1 MAFRWEKSVLE
12 DEKQVAALAASLN
25 NAPEALARA
34 LVLRGIHTLES
45 ARSFFRADLSS
56 LHDPFHLMDMEPAV
70 TRVIE
75 AIHQKERV
83 LVYGDYDVDGTTAA
97 AVMTSFL
104 RSMGVDAFYFIPDRY
119 KDGYGLSQTGIDL
132 ADAQGAGLVIALDC
146 GITAHEEARYARSKH
161 IDLIICDHHKAGEKA
176 PEALAVLDPKRED
189 CAYPFEE
196 LSGCGVGF
204 KLIQAV
210 LEQLKR
216 DPEEGF
222 AYLDLLAISIASDI
236 VPLLDENRILM
247 RAGLQ
252 RLQNQ
257 PRLGIRM
264 LAEES
269 ELDLTAC
276 TVRDIVF
283 GLGPRIN
290 AAGRI
295 GDAQRAVALML
306 SQDEHT
312 ARGLAHALQQD
323 NLTRRKMDQDI
334 QAQAIRMAERQNA
347 RDNQHCFVLM
357 DANWHLGVI
366 GIVASRI
373 VERFYRPTILLSEN
387 EGVLKGSA
395 RSIHGINIY
404 HALKECEDLLITFG
418 GHDYAAGMSL
428 LPSQF
433 DAFADRFNHAIG
445 KQVSHELLKP
455 VIHVDAPLSLDAID
469 ERFWAILKQ
478 FEPLGPENNNPVF
491 HGSGLE
497 VVGNPRR
504 IGQGGKHLKFR
515 VKQANTAPSFDA
527 IAFGSGDKI
536 ELLRQ
541 SMRQGIPF
549 EMLFSVEEN
558 TWQGRTSLQLK
569 TRDLRLPG

>member
-1 MAFRWEKSVLE
+1 MSFRWEMRVLE
-12 DEKQVAALAASLN
+12 KEGQVAALAASLN

-34 LVLRGIHTLES
+34 LVLRGINTLDS
-45 ARSFFRADLSS
+45 AKSFFRANLSS
-56 LHDPFHLMDMEPAV
+56 LHDPFGLTDMEPAV
-70 TRVIE
+70 ARVIE
-75 AIHQKERV
+75 AINQKERV
-83 LVYGDYDVDGTTAA
+83 LVYGDYDVDGTTAT

-104 RSMGVDAFYFIPDRY
+104 RSMGADAFYFIPDRY
-119 KDGYGLSQTGIDL
+119 KDGYGLSKTGIDL
-132 ADAQGAGLVIALDC
+132 AEDQGAGLVIALDC
-146 GITAHEEARYARSKH
+146 GITAYEEAIHARSKN

-176 PEALAVLDPKRED
+176 PDALAVLDPKRMD

-210 LEQLKR
+210 LKKLGR

-236 VPLLDENRILM
+236 VPLLGENRILM
-247 RAGLQ
+247 REGLQ
-252 RLQNQ
+252 RLQSN
-257 PRLGIRM
+257 PRLGIQM
-264 LAEES
+264 LALES
-269 ELDLTAC
+269 ELDLSSC
-276 TVRDIVF
+276 SVRDIVF

-306 SQDEHT
+306 SQDEGT
-312 ARGLAHALQQD
+312 ARGLAQALQKD
-323 NLTRRKMDQDI
+323 NLTRRQWDQEI
-334 QAQAIRMAERQNA
+334 QAQAIKMAERQAA

-357 DANWHLGVI
+357 DESWHLGVI

-373 VERFYRPTILLSEN
+373 VERFYKPTILLTEN
-387 EGVLKGSA
+387 DGILKGSA
-395 RSIHGINIY
+395 RSIHGVNIY
-404 HALKECEDLLITFG
+404 HALKACKDLLITFG

-428 LPSQF
+428 MPAQF
-433 DAFADRFNHAIG
+433 EAFADRFNEAIG
-445 KQVSHELLKP
+445 EQVSHELLKP
-455 VIHVDAPLSLDAID
+455 VIHVDAPLRLDAID
-469 ERFWAILKQ
+469 ERFWAILRQ
-478 FEPLGPENNNPVF
+478 FEPLGPENTNPVF
-491 HGSGLE
+491 EGKELE

-515 VKQANTAPSFDA
+515 VKQANTTPSFDA
-527 IAFGSGDKI
+527 IAFGSGEKI
-536 ELLRQ
+536 EILRQ
-541 SMRQGIPF
+541 SMRHATPF

-569 TRDLRLPG
+569 TRDLRLPR